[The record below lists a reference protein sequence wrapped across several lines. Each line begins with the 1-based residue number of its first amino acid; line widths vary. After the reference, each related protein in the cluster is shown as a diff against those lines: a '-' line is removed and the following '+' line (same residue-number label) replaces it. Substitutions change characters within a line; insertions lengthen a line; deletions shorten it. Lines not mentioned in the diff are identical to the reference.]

1 MNKNFVYCK
10 VNKNIKYEPY
20 KQYSAAETK
29 TSI

>member
-10 VNKNIKYEPY
+10 VNKNIRYESY
-20 KQYSAAETK
+20 KQHTTTKTK